1 MRGPAARKAASH
13 VPRVGELLAT
23 SESAEVTTARV
34 TRAPLDVVSGLSQ
47 SNLLEGR
54 DSCTVV
60 AAAAAAA
67 GLSAATAE
75 ASSDE
80 SGMPT
85 DSLSMLPAAF
95 LRKERVLKKHADD
108 APETGVE
115 DVVGLE
121 LDAVVVEDEGESRRA
136 AVLLSKKKDINIP
149 KKRRVAARKSLVR
162 KSTGMC

>member
-1 MRGPAARKAASH
+1 M
-13 VPRVGELLAT
+13 
-23 SESAEVTTARV
+23 TTARV
-34 TRAPLDVVSGLSQ
+34 KRAPLDVVSGLSQ
-47 SNLLEGR
+47 SNLMEGR

-60 AAAAAAA
+60 AAAA
-67 GLSAATAE
+67 GLSAATAV
-75 ASSDE
+75 AGSDE
-80 SGMPT
+80 PGMPT